1 MRGAKIKSQK
11 VSCESRPSRN
21 YPPRHPEGPTPPQD
35 PARTLQKRGAL
46 LRIVSSKCP
55 ANQQESL
62 SGVKDFALIL
72 DGVPRDGGD
81 T

>member
-1 MRGAKIKSQK
+1 MCVVLKLNPRK
-11 VSCESRPSRN
+11 
-21 YPPRHPEGPTPPQD
+21 YPVNLDRQGTPLTDTPRVPHRLRTHPGPPEE
-35 PARTLQKRGAL
+35 GAL

-72 DGVPRDGGD
+72 DGVLRDGGD